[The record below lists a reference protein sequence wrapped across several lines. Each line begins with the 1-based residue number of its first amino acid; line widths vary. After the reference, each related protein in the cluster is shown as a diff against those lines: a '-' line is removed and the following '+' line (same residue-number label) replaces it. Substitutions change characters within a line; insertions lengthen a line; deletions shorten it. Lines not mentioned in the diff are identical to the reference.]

1 MRVDD
6 CFQRWDQVGSDA
18 VKRRLQNFK
27 KRLFEPAPNIQPPS
41 VLQIRD
47 LGSICAV
54 PASRVLFHSRDSSCK
69 LANVNLPI

>member
-1 MRVDD
+1 VDD
-6 CFQRWDQVGSDA
+6 YFQRWDQVDRDP
-18 VKRRLQNFK
+18 VKPRLQNVK
-27 KRLFEPAPNIQPPS
+27 KRLFEPAPNIQPAS

-47 LGSICAV
+47 LRSICAV